1 MESAGSGEPTIP
13 TGDASPPRKRVRL
26 AEPARDDST
35 PFFAP
40 PPPTDS
46 VDDAAT
52 AYQALEASLVGD
64 QQLYS
69 TFLTVEEPQ
78 DGDDALAA
86 LNALLANYGDDG
98 VPLGDSALS
107 IDPSLSSDPATL
119 SAEDPA
125 DLQASLSSF
134 FADLKSSVDL
144 SVTYPSPVSVTS
156 ATPAPSEVSSQS
168 RGSSSSVEPEAQ
180 TAVAADAQTE
190 ASSSSSSSS
199 SSSKKKGSAS
209 SKRRYW
215 TAEQDAALVKL
226 REEPDKHDWT
236 WNEIAAK
243 LDCGH
248 RSVQCRARYLLLK
261 DKQKS
266 ASRNRSRRISW
277 PRDADLRRL
286 HLAVKAADE
295 DAKAQGRKTQHT
307 RSYFTT
313 ADDAVILSYLLD
325 ESWVD
330 WSAVGTSLTPPR
342 TGDSCYQRARKLRKK
357 TPLERQTIMQHL
369 LTKAPKGAAPIPS
382 NLLDALAA
390 LGNRLPS
397 PPPGAEAVADENAGA
412 TRRKLEKKAKA
423 AGETQQVTTAGPP
436 PKAEEIEIHPSL
448 LDIVVSAP
456 EPSD

>member
-1 MESAGSGEPTIP
+1 MT
-13 TGDASPPRKRVRL
+13 RWQR
-26 AEPARDDST
+26 
-35 PFFAP
+35 
-40 PPPTDS
+40 S
-46 VDDAAT
+46 V
-52 AYQALEASLVGD
+52 S
-64 QQLYS
+64 
-69 TFLTVEEPQ
+69 F
-78 DGDDALAA
+78 LAA
-86 LNALLANYGDDG
+86 LASERLPPSGSRSRRKEALTAGPETDALLANYGDDG

-199 SSSKKKGSAS
+199 SSKKKGSAS

-295 DAKAQGRKTQHT
+295 DAKAQGRK
-307 RSYFTT
+307 
-313 ADDAVILSYLLD
+313 
-325 ESWVD
+325 
-330 WSAVGTSLTPPR
+330 SACEAFKRGHEPEGLT
-342 TGDSCYQRARKLRKK
+342 
-357 TPLERQTIMQHL
+357 HL
-369 LTKAPKGAAPIPS
+369 LNPS
-382 NLLDALAA
+382 Q
-390 LGNRLPS
+390 PS
-397 PPPGAEAVADENAGA
+397 TQGA
-412 TRRKLEKKAKA
+412 TLRPP
-423 AGETQQVTTAGPP
+423 TTPSSSRTCSTSHGSTGPP
-436 PKAEEIEIHPSL
+436 SGRLSRRRGPATAATNARGNCGKRRRSNARPSC
-448 LDIVVSAP
+448 ST
-456 EPSD
+456 S